1 MFMSQQQTQ
10 FHDMPAP
17 KKEKGIPYKRLIQT
31 EEFRDLLQK
40 KKSFII
46 PTTIFFLIFYFTLPL
61 LAAYTK
67 VLHTEIL
74 GPITGAWIFA
84 GLQFLLVWICGFIYV
99 KKSENYDNLAK
110 VILQKHGKE
119 ISE

>member
-1 MFMSQQQTQ
+1 MFMSQQQIPLHGT
-10 FHDMPAP
+10 PAQ
-17 KKEKGIPYKRLIQT
+17 KKEKSIPYERLIQT

-67 VLHTEIL
+67 VLHAELL

-99 KKSENYDNLAK
+99 KKSENYDNIAK
-110 VILQKHGKE
+110 NILQKYRKE

>member
-1 MFMSQQQTQ
+1 MSQPQMKFDDISAQK
-10 FHDMPAP
+10 AE
-17 KKEKGIPYKRLIQT
+17 KKIPYERLVQT
-31 EEFRDLLQK
+31 EEFKDLLQK

-46 PTTIFFLIFYFTLPL
+46 PTTVFFLIFYFTLPL

-67 VLHTEIL
+67 ILHVEIL

-99 KKSENYDNLAK
+99 KKSENYDRMAK
-110 VILQKHGKE
+110 GVLQKYRKE
-119 ISE
+119 LSK